1 MESVSE
7 EAFIKL
13 QLELQIEDRKKKL
26 KHDIRVVRI
35 SQQST
40 GFIPFAAM
48 QDKLLRDDERIETHT
63 LRIHS

>member
-13 QLELQIEDRKKKL
+13 QLELQIEDRKKEL

-35 SQQST
+35 SQQSA

-48 QDKLLRDDERIETHT
+48 QD
-63 LRIHS
+63 